1 MFFLK
6 KTLFWRRT
14 FFFFFLKCFF
24 ILGIMHASWER
35 TRWEKYH
42 SVDLK
47 WFGRK
52 VLQRGRSWRQS
63 RTEKRVRS
71 PPLGRK
77 QLCLTFKDK
86 PVNWNGETPSGF
98 PFYQDFL
105 SFFQTHMHCSTRD
118 MGYSG
123 PPIVSTEQAY
133 RLRSHKGGCERQT
146 GRRSSVSFK
155 IWDQVNP
162 SLKSLP
168 FKGPNDRCNPP
179 MHTALWTISKMAFC
193 AVIHFSL
200 TGSYFSKHDII
211 AASWLTLCS
220 HY

>member
-1 MFFLK
+1 MGKVSQCGSKLVWK
-6 KTLFWRRT
+6 KSFT
-14 FFFFFLKCFF
+14 
-24 ILGIMHASWER
+24 E
-35 TRWEKYH
+35 
-42 SVDLK
+42 
-47 WFGRK
+47 RK
-52 VLQRGRSWRQS
+52 VLE
-63 RTEKRVRS
+63 TEQDRKES
-71 PPLGRK
+71 AEPPLGRK

-98 PFYQDFL
+98 AFYQDFL

-123 PPIVSTEQAY
+123 PPIVSSEQAY

-168 FKGPNDRCNPP
+168 FKGPNDPP
-179 MHTALWTISKMAFC
+179 PNAHSS
-193 AVIHFSL
+193 VD
-200 TGSYFSKHDII
+200 Y
-211 AASWLTLCS
+211 
-220 HY
+220 